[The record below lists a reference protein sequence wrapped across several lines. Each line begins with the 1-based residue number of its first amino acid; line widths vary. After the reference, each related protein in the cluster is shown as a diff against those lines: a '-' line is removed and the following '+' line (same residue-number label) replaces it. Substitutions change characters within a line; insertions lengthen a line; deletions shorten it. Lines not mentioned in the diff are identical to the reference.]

1 MKTKL
6 ILILAAV
13 VVVAIIGYV
22 AGYQRGW
29 KRQESEMK
37 FRVSF
42 GLHLYQT
49 LEAGDT
55 NRALGDVRFVLWS
68 DTVGFER
75 AFGAPTGTSSF
86 ARRVYPEAKTITA
99 RVEPELRKNAP
110 IFERDLK
117 ALLATNNITFEK
129 K

>member
-22 AGYQRGW
+22 AGYQRGR

-68 DTVGFER
+68 DTLGFER

-86 ARRVYPEAKTITA
+86 ARRFTEAKTITA

-110 IFERDLK
+110 IFERDFK